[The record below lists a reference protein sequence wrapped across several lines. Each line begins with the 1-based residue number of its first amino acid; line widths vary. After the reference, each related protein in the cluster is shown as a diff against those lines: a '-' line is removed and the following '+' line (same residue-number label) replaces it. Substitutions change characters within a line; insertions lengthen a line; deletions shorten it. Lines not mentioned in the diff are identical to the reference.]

1 MGYEYKKLSFLL
13 VPLILISCSKKPE
26 LSTPTNS
33 QVKTPKYAVLFPMAL
48 PFCFML
54 KVQDGI
60 VGYPGMNRKAIPFLP
75 VILS

>member
-1 MGYEYKKLSFLL
+1 
-13 VPLILISCSKKPE
+13 
-26 LSTPTNS
+26 
-33 QVKTPKYAVLFPMAL
+33 MAL

-54 KVQDGI
+54 KAQDGI